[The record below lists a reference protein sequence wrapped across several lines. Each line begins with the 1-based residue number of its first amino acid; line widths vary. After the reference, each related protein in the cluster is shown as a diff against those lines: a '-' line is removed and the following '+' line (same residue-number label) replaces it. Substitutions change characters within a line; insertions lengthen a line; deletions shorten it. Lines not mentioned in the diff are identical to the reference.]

1 MGLVEKEKRSVGV
14 LKGGGCCLGRS
25 IHVSKGLETAIW
37 SDQSVFWKDF
47 GGCCLKRSIHVS
59 KGLEAAIWRDQSVFW
74 KDFGGYCLKRSVH
87 VSEGLKA
94 VVWANISPCFERI
107 LGAAVWG
114 GSPGFRGDFLVSL
127 FWGEE
132 KCNLTIA
139 RKEAIAPLPVGDVAG
154 WGEQGVNGGLHIGF
168 HKKCSCTI
176 MREECFLMNWSWMMQ
191 ASGMEL
197 WSRWL
202 TIFLLMGMPQDF
214 VDGVGN
220 THVRLLKGWY
230 LNRTKGNTLSKGISF
245 SLLTCN
251 ALGTVQSIWSHHTM
265 HHRIDF

>member
-1 MGLVEKEKRSVGV
+1 MEKRSVGV

-25 IHVSKGLETAIW
+25 IHVSKGLE
-37 SDQSVFWKDF
+37 
-47 GGCCLKRSIHVS
+47 
-59 KGLEAAIWRDQSVFW
+59 AAIWRDQSVFW
-74 KDFGGYCLKRSVH
+74 KDFGGCCLKRSVH

-202 TIFLLMGMPQDF
+202 TIFLLMGMP
-214 VDGVGN
+214 
-220 THVRLLKGWY
+220 
-230 LNRTKGNTLSKGISF
+230 
-245 SLLTCN
+245 
-251 ALGTVQSIWSHHTM
+251 
-265 HHRIDF
+265 